1 MSIHSP
7 AMAAARA
14 ATGKTPQHSVRVDP
28 VLWARARAKAEAEG
42 RRISDVLRDCLAAYV
57 AEDESGA

>member
-1 MSIHSP
+1 
-7 AMAAARA
+7 MAAARP

-42 RRISDVLRDCLAAYV
+42 RTISDVIRSLLIAWLAKGDPDA
-57 AEDESGA
+57 

>member
-1 MSIHSP
+1 
-7 AMAAARA
+7 MAAARA

-42 RRISDVLRDCLAAYV
+42 RTISDVLRDCLAAYV